1 MRDYSAAVLTIS
13 DKVAWGEQVDTSGP
27 SLVRILEGAGYRVV
41 HTAALPDEAAQ
52 TDPLC
57 R

>member
-27 SLVRILEGAGYRVV
+27 SLVRILEGALLV
-41 HTAALPDEAAQ
+41 LPHDFLKVFQ
-52 TDPLC
+52 CSTSMMMW
-57 R
+57 